1 MTSIDP
7 EPEAEPRRS
16 THGPGRRVLKMLVG
30 IDSARLLRTRIGA
43 ALALV
48 GLLAAFAVIGYGVPA
63 LLSQY
68 F

>member
-1 MTSIDP
+1 MSIDGPQP
-7 EPEAEPRRS
+7 EPRS
-16 THGPGRRVLKMLVG
+16 TSHGAGRRVLKLLVG

-63 LLSQY
+63 LLSRY